1 MKDEI
6 TQSQIAQLLDRH
18 LSTISRELACNTGL
32 KGRRPKQ
39 AIVTL
44 VECKSG
50 YALITKVSNK
60 TPELVSGAIIDTLGC
75 MVPLFKTSTFD
86 NDKEFAEYP
95 GIDKVFC

>member
-6 TQSQIAQLLDRH
+6 TPSQIAQLLDRH

-60 TPELVSGAIIDTLGC
+60 IPELVSGAIIQDLD
-75 MVPLFKTSTFD
+75 F
-86 NDKEFAEYP
+86 
-95 GIDKVFC
+95 